1 MPVLDNL
8 IAAILFIAAALI
20 LLPLIAYW
28 GASLM
33 RRRLDD
39 GERRKLLADG
49 KAQRF
54 VWLPD
59 GIAHVRYYRAQGP
72 SAASA
77 PTVVLIHG
85 FSTPSFVWHDHI
97 EPLTQAGFRVLTY
110 DHFGRGFSARPRR
123 RYDADLL
130 DRQLESLLDA
140 FDLKEPVHLVGYSM
154 GGAVATIFAARHAKR
169 AASLT
174 LIAPAGLGV
183 GSRNRSMSLLRAPV
197 IGDWLIRVFGPRM
210 FGKAA
215 IRDSANAPQ
224 PNAFVTSFRQQLAYR
239 GYGEALLSTI
249 RHYPLTGAADFYT
262 EAGKAGRPVLV
273 IWGEADNVVPF
284 AHAPELVKLMP
295 QATLYS
301 YPNIGHDIAYS
312 QAPLVAGLVTQF
324 LAGLKGSGA
333 TLRLV
338 PRE

>member
-8 IAAILFIAAALI
+8 IAATLLSLAALI
-20 LLPLIAYW
+20 LVLLLAYW
-28 GASLM
+28 GAALT
-33 RRRLDD
+33 RRKLDD
-39 GERRKLLADG
+39 KARRKLLDEG

-59 GIAHVRYYRAQGP
+59 GIAHACYYRAQGP
-72 SAASA
+72 NAASA
-77 PTVVLIHG
+77 PLVVLIHG
-85 FSTPSFVWHDHI
+85 FSTPSFVWDDHI

-110 DHFGRGFSARPRR
+110 DHFGRGFSERPRR
-123 RYDADLL
+123 KYDADLL
-130 DRQLESLLDA
+130 DRQLENLLDA
-140 FDLKEPVHLVGYSM
+140 FDLKEPAHLVGYSM
-154 GGAVATIFAARHAKR
+154 GGAVATIFAARHPER

-183 GSRNRSMSLLRAPV
+183 ARGGATSLLKAPI
-197 IGDWLIRVFGPRM
+197 IGDWLIRVVGPRV
-210 FGKAA
+210 FGRAA
-215 IRDSANAPQ
+215 TREAANAPR
-224 PNAFVTSFRQQLAYR
+224 PSAFVAAFRQQLAYR

-249 RHYPLTGAADFYT
+249 RHYPLTGAADLYAQ
-262 EAGKAGRPVLV
+262 AGKAGRPVLV
-273 IWGEADNVVPF
+273 IWGEADSTVPF

-301 YPNIGHDIAYS
+301 YPRIGHDIAYS
-312 QAPLVAGLVTQF
+312 QAPLVSGLITQF
-324 LAGLKGSGA
+324 LAGLRGSGA

>member
-1 MPVLDNL
+1 MPLLDNL
-8 IAAILFIAAALI
+8 IAALAFVAAALI
-20 LLPLIAYW
+20 LLSLIAYW
-28 GASLM
+28 GAQLM
-33 RRRLDD
+33 RRKLDD
-39 GERRKLLADG
+39 AARRKLLAEG

-59 GIAHVRYYRAQGP
+59 GIAHAGYYRAQGT
-72 SAASA
+72 STTAA
-77 PTVVLIHG
+77 PVVVLIHG
-85 FSTPSFVWHDHI
+85 FSTPSFVWRDHI

-123 RYDADLL
+123 EYDATLL
-130 DRQLESLLDA
+130 DRQLETLLDA

-154 GGAVATIFAARHAKR
+154 GGAVATVFAARHPER

-183 GSRNRSMSLLRAPV
+183 APANRAMALLKAPA
-197 IGDWLIRVFGPRM
+197 IGDWLVRVFGPRI
-210 FGKAA
+210 FAKAA
-215 IRDSANAPQ
+215 AREAANAPR
-224 PNAFVTSFRQQLAYR
+224 PDDFTADFRRQLAYR

-249 RHYPLTGAADFYT
+249 RHYPLTGAADFYAQ
-262 EAGKAGRPVLV
+262 AGKAGRPVLIV
-273 IWGEADNVVPF
+273 WGEADKTVPF
-284 AHAPELVKLMP
+284 AHAPELVRLMP

-312 QAPLVAGLVTQF
+312 QAPLVSGLLTQF
-324 LAGLKGSGA
+324 LAGLRGSGA

>member
-1 MPVLDNL
+1 MPLLYTL
-8 IAAILFIAAALI
+8 IAATLFIAAALI
-20 LLPLIAYW
+20 LLCLIACW
-28 GASLM
+28 GAQLM
-33 RRRLDD
+33 RRKLDD
-39 GERRKLLADG
+39 TARRRLLAEG

-59 GIAHVRYYRAQGP
+59 GIAHAGYYRAQGT
-72 SAASA
+72 STAAA
-77 PTVVLIHG
+77 PVVVLIHG
-85 FSTPSFVWHDHI
+85 FSTPSFVWRDHI
-97 EPLTQAGFRVLTY
+97 EPLTRAGFRVLTY

-123 RYDADLL
+123 DYDAALL
-130 DRQLESLLDA
+130 DRQLETLLDA

-154 GGAVATIFAARHAKR
+154 GGAVATVFAAQHPER

-183 GSRNRSMSLLRAPV
+183 ARTNRTMSLLKTPV
-197 IGDWLIRVFGPRM
+197 IGDWLVRVFGPRM
-210 FGKAA
+210 FGKTAEREA
-215 IRDSANAPQ
+215 ANAPH
-224 PNAFVTSFRQQLAYR
+224 PADFTASFRQQLAYR

-249 RHYPLTGAADFYT
+249 RHYPLTGAAEFYT
-262 EAGKAGRPVLV
+262 QAGKAGRPVLI
-273 IWGEADNVVPF
+273 IWGEADKTVPF
-284 AHAPELVKLMP
+284 AHAPEMVRLMP

-312 QAPLVAGLVTQF
+312 QAPLVSGLITQF
-324 LAGLKGSGA
+324 LTGLRGSGA

>member
-1 MPVLDNL
+1 MPGLDTL
-8 IAAILFIAAALI
+8 APAILFSIAI
-20 LLPLIAYW
+20 LVLTALIAYW
-28 GASLM
+28 GAFL
-33 RRRLDD
+33 L
-39 GERRKLLADG
+39 RRKLDDEARRKLIEAG

-59 GIAHVRYYRAQGP
+59 GIAHARYYRAQG
-72 SAASA
+72 SNAASA
-77 PTVVLIHG
+77 PIVVLIHG

-97 EPLTQAGFRVLTY
+97 EPLTRAGFRVLTY

-123 RYDADLL
+123 KYDTGLL
-130 DRQLESLLDA
+130 DRQLDSLLDA
-140 FDLKEPVHLVGYSM
+140 FDLKEPVHLAGYSM
-154 GGAVATIFAARHAKR
+154 GGAVATIFAARHPER
-169 AASLT
+169 VASLT

-183 GSRNRSMSLLRAPV
+183 APQGGAMALLRAPV
-197 IGDWLIRVFGPRM
+197 IGDWLVRIFGPRL
-210 FGKAA
+210 FGKGAA
-215 IRDSANAPQ
+215 REAANAPD
-224 PNAFVTSFRQQLAYR
+224 PAGFVNSFRQQLAYR

-249 RHYPLTGAADFYT
+249 RHYPLSGAIQFYE

-273 IWGEADNVVPF
+273 VWGEADSVVPF
-284 AHAPELVKLMP
+284 THAPKLVNLMP

-312 QAPLVAGLVTQF
+312 QAPLVSGLMTQF
-324 LAGLKGSGA
+324 LTGLRGSGA